1 MLQRTIKKLFTI
13 TGIGLHSGER
23 VKVTLKPLS
32 CDQGIV
38 FRRID
43 LGFPLNQAIR
53 LSPYLIND
61 TRLSSTI
68 VTQQGVRIGTIEHLM
83 SAFCALGVDNVLVE
97 LNAPEIPIM
106 DGSSLPFIMAMQE
119 AGIVEQL
126 EEKRFLRVKKKIRLE
141 MDDKWVELFPY
152 EGFKIGLQIHFN
164 HAMFKESNKFFEVDF
179 AKTSYIE
186 AIAKAR
192 TFGFMNEIE
201 FMRSQNLG
209 LGGNLN
215 NAIVVG
221 DYNILNKEGLRYP
234 NEFVRH
240 KILDAIGDLYTLTH
254 PIITHF
260 KGYKSGHALNNKL
273 IRKLLEEKNNYEWVS
288 FPNDRHLPN
297 SFHYL

>member
-179 AKTSYIE
+179 AKTSYIC
-186 AIAKAR
+186 
-192 TFGFMNEIE
+192 
-201 FMRSQNLG
+201 L
-209 LGGNLN
+209 
-215 NAIVVG
+215 
-221 DYNILNKEGLRYP
+221 
-234 NEFVRH
+234 
-240 KILDAIGDLYTLTH
+240 LYTS
-254 PIITHF
+254 P
-260 KGYKSGHALNNKL
+260 SP
-273 IRKLLEEKNNYEWVS
+273 R
-288 FPNDRHLPN
+288 D
-297 SFHYL
+297 